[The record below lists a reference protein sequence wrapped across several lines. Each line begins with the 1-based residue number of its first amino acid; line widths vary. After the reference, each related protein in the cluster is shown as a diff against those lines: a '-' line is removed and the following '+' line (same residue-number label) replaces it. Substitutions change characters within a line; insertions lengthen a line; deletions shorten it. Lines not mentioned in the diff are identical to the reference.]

1 MKPFLNLN
9 LLDKE
14 KTYIVAVSFGPD
26 SMALLHLLQQEHFKI
41 EVAHVNYHLRKES
54 DLEQSQLEQ
63 YCLQHDVPLHVLDVS
78 SFPKGNLQEQARKI
92 RYDFFKELALTLQ
105 AEGVLTAHHQD
116 DDLET
121 AIMQQQRSMLYE
133 YFGIRPVG
141 QWEGI
146 NIYRPLL
153 GATKQDLM
161 DHCAEYQ
168 IPYMIDQ
175 SNAKLIYKRNRIRSE
190 LHSLSASEKNQ
201 KRLTFQ
207 KENHLRQNIIQSLQR
222 WIPQNSISTTTYM
235 KWDTLTQFLYWILLS
250 QSRGIHTPITEAWLK
265 KMDLILRSN
274 KPNIV
279 MPYSKGWHLE
289 KAYDKVWLIKDQDT
303 KPYRLINPKGTI
315 KFSLLTIHLDR
326 LKELPET
333 FILRSCQPNDVLKI
347 KTYAKP
353 LRRLAIDWKM
363 PLFLRR
369 VWPVFTN
376 LKGDII
382 LLPRYQKNHDSK
394 ANNWLEILE

>member
-92 RYDFFKELALTLQ
+92 RYDFFKELAATLQ
-105 AEGVLTAHHQD
+105 AEGILTAHHQD

-121 AIMQQQRSMLYE
+121 AIMQHQRSMLYE

-141 QWEGI
+141 HWEGI
-146 NIYRPLL
+146 NVYRPLL
-153 GATKQDLM
+153 GATKQDLI

-175 SNAKLIYKRNRIRSE
+175 SNAKLIYQRNRIRSE

-250 QSRGIHTPITEAWLK
+250 QSRGIHTPITETWLK

-303 KPYRLINPKGTI
+303 KPYRLINPQGTI

>member
-1 MKPFLNLN
+1 MKPSLNLN

-92 RYDFFKELALTLQ
+92 RYDFFKELAATLQ
-105 AEGVLTAHHQD
+105 VEGVLTAHHQD

-121 AIMQQQRSMLYE
+121 AIMQHQRSMLYE

-141 QWEGI
+141 HWDGI
-146 NIYRPLL
+146 NVYRPLL

-175 SNAKLIYKRNRIRSE
+175 SNAKLIYQRNRIRSE

-201 KRLTFQ
+201 
-207 KENHLRQNIIQSLQR
+207 
-222 WIPQNSISTTTYM
+222 
-235 KWDTLTQFLYWILLS
+235 
-250 QSRGIHTPITEAWLK
+250 
-265 KMDLILRSN
+265 

-353 LRRLAIDWKM
+353 FRRLAIDWKM

>member
-92 RYDFFKELALTLQ
+92 RYDFFKELAATLQ
-105 AEGVLTAHHQD
+105 AEGILTAHHQD

-121 AIMQQQRSMLYE
+121 AIMQHQRSMLYE

-141 QWEGI
+141 HWEGI
-146 NIYRPLL
+146 NVYRPLL
-153 GATKQDLM
+153 GATKQDLI

-303 KPYRLINPKGTI
+303 KPYRLINPQGTI

>member
-92 RYDFFKELALTLQ
+92 RYAFFKELAATLQ

-121 AIMQQQRSMLYE
+121 AIMQHQRSMLYE

-141 QWEGI
+141 HWEGI
-146 NIYRPLL
+146 NVYRPLL

-161 DHCAEYQ
+161 DYCAKYQ

-175 SNAKLIYKRNRIRSE
+175 SNAKMIYQRNRIRSE
-190 LHSLSASEKNQ
+190 LHSLSASEMNQ

-222 WIPQNSISTTTYM
+222 WIPQNSISITTYM

-265 KMDLILRSN
+265 KMDLILRSK

-279 MPYSKGWHLE
+279 MPFVKGYHLE

-303 KPYRLINPKGTI
+303 KPYRFNKPQGTI
-315 KFSLLTIHLDR
+315 KLSLLTIHLDR
-326 LKELPET
+326 LKPLPET

-353 LRRLAIDWKM
+353 FRRLAIDWKM

-382 LLPRYQKNHDSK
+382 LLPRYRKNHDSK

>member
-54 DLEQSQLEQ
+54 DLEQSQLKQ

-92 RYDFFKELALTLQ
+92 RYDFFKELAATLQ
-105 AEGVLTAHHQD
+105 AEGILTAHHQD

-121 AIMQQQRSMLYE
+121 AIMQHQRSMLYE

-141 QWEGI
+141 HWEGI
-146 NIYRPLL
+146 NVYRPLL

-168 IPYMIDQ
+168 IPYMTDQ
-175 SNAKLIYKRNRIRSE
+175 SNTKLIYQRNRIRSQ

-250 QSRGIHTPITEAWLK
+250 QSRGIHTPITETWLK

-303 KPYRLINPKGTI
+303 KPYRFNNPQGTI
-315 KFSLLTIHLDR
+315 KLSLLTIHLDR

-333 FILRSCQPNDVLKI
+333 LILRSCKPNDVLKI

-353 LRRLAIDWKM
+353 FRRLAIDWKM

-376 LKGDII
+376 LKGDIL
-382 LLPRYQKNHDSK
+382 LLPRYRKNHDSK

>member
-1 MKPFLNLN
+1 MKPSLNLN

-63 YCLQHDVPLHVLDVS
+63 YCLQHDLSLHVLDVTS
-78 SFPKGNLQEQARKI
+78 LPKGNLQDQARKI
-92 RYDFFKELALTLQ
+92 RYDFFKELASILN

-121 AIMQQQRSMLYE
+121 AIMQSQRTMLYE
-133 YFGIRPVG
+133 YFGIRPLG
-141 QWEGI
+141 SWEGI
-146 NIYRPLL
+146 KVYRPLL
-153 GATKQDLM
+153 SSTKQDLI
-161 DHCAEYQ
+161 DYCAEHQ
-168 IPYMIDQ
+168 IPYTIDQ
-175 SNAKLIYKRNRIRSE
+175 SNTKLIYQRNRVRSQ
-190 LHSLSASEKNQ
+190 LNLLSPLEKNK
-201 KRLTFQ
+201 KRLEFQ
-207 KENHLRQNIIQSLQR
+207 KENSLRQNIIQSLQR
-222 WIPQNSISTTTYM
+222 WIPQNSISTLAYM
-235 KWDTLTQFLYWILLS
+235 KWDTLTQFLYWILLN

-265 KMDLILRSN
+265 RIDSMLRSQ

-279 MPYSKGWHLE
+279 IPYSKDWHIE

-303 KPYRLINPKGTI
+303 KPYQLLIPQGTI

-326 LKELPET
+326 LKQLPET
-333 FILRSCQPNDVLKI
+333 FILRSCKPNDVIKI
-347 KTYAKP
+347 KNYTKP
-353 LRRLAIDWKM
+353 FRRLAIDWKM

-369 VWPVFTN
+369 IWPVFTN
-376 LKGDII
+376 LKGDIL

>member
-26 SMALLHLLQQEHFKI
+26 SMALLHLLQLEHFKI

-92 RYDFFKELALTLQ
+92 RYDFFKELAATLQ
-105 AEGVLTAHHQD
+105 VEGVLTAHHQD

-121 AIMQQQRSMLYE
+121 AIMQHQRSMLYE

-141 QWEGI
+141 HWEGI
-146 NIYRPLL
+146 NVYRPLL

-175 SNAKLIYKRNRIRSE
+175 SNAKLIYQRNRIRSE

-222 WIPQNSISTTTYM
+222 WIPQNSISMSTYM

-303 KPYRLINPKGTI
+303 KPYRLINPQGTI

>member
-92 RYDFFKELALTLQ
+92 RYDFFKELAATLQ
-105 AEGVLTAHHQD
+105 AEGILTAHHQD

-121 AIMQQQRSMLYE
+121 AIMQHQRSMLYE

-141 QWEGI
+141 HWEGI
-146 NIYRPLL
+146 NVYRPLL

-303 KPYRLINPKGTI
+303 KPYRLINPQGTI

>member
-63 YCLQHDVPLHVLDVS
+63 YCLQHDVPLHVLEVS
-78 SFPKGNLQEQARKI
+78 SLPKGNLQEQARKI
-92 RYDFFKELALTLQ
+92 RYAFFKELAATLQ

-121 AIMQQQRSMLYE
+121 AIMQHQRSMLYE

-141 QWEGI
+141 HWEGI
-146 NIYRPLL
+146 NVYRPLL

-161 DHCAEYQ
+161 DYCAKYQ

-175 SNAKLIYKRNRIRSE
+175 SNAKMIYQRNRIRSE
-190 LHSLSASEKNQ
+190 LHSLSASEMNQ

-222 WIPQNSISTTTYM
+222 WIPQNSISITTYM

-265 KMDLILRSN
+265 KMDLILRSK

-279 MPYSKGWHLE
+279 MPFVKGYHLE

-303 KPYRLINPKGTI
+303 KPYRFNKPQGTI
-315 KFSLLTIHLDR
+315 KLSLLTIHLDR
-326 LKELPET
+326 LKPLPET

-353 LRRLAIDWKM
+353 FRRLAIDWKM

-382 LLPRYQKNHDSK
+382 LLPRYRKNHDSK